1 MRFGEFRLAAE
12 TMHSSPL
19 RVVTFAYDRDRYD
32 TPYRNAALR
41 LLQTLD
47 RMGVACSVF
56 EVELDGSD
64 EAATW
69 ANVTLHKSI
78 FFKFCLERFV
88 EPILWVDAD
97 NAVLRNPCTW
107 VPRENVDFAAFPRG
121 QDFIRVTRGEF
132 ARIFYPGL
140 LFFGQTAQGR
150 RLANALAESAS
161 RAAQVSLAVTDDYI
175 LQEVMTTLGNEL
187 ALAVLPSTLMGSA
200 IKHGASGNVQE
211 FRRKV
216 LQHKAPNAVALN
228 ASAGSAQVSSIMDL
242 HRSASR
248 IAASRRQS
256 GVWGEYVVAKSV
268 SALLRVALVVAGRA
282 SLPGLRGKS
291 FRSNYE
297 PSLPRFDSDASR
309 RGGISS
315 ARPRT
320 SAQKLSVQWWRSGSA
335 GNLGDELSPVIVR
348 HLTGQDVSFAAEG
361 KRLMAVGSILKF
373 ADSKTVVWGSGFASP
388 DDMVDGYPTI
398 LAIRGPLT
406 DEVLQRAGINASPV
420 YGDPALLMPEVLASN
435 YAADY
440 APRESEETL
449 SAIIPHVNHF
459 SRAEG
464 EIQAIR
470 LRRQQLFIDFRVR
483 RFEDMVARLG
493 EIAQARHI
501 FSSSLHG
508 IILAHAFGVPA
519 TWMELDENRYGRIS
533 GGRFKFNDYFAS
545 IGAEGVEPLCVTNLS
560 ELSVDMAQPV
570 HLEPTRLAAIRQD
583 LRRVLSAEL
592 FDG

>member
-1 MRFGEFRLAAE
+1 MRFGEFRLAAQTE
-12 TMHSSPL
+12 HSSPL

-56 EVELDGSD
+56 EVELVGSD

-69 ANVTLHKSI
+69 ADVTLHKSI

-97 NAVLRNPCTW
+97 NAVLRDPCTW
-107 VPRENVDFAAFPRG
+107 VPRENVDFAALPRG

-161 RAAQVSLAVTDDYI
+161 RAAQVGLPVTDDYI
-175 LQEVMTTLGNEL
+175 LQEVMTKLGNEL
-187 ALAVLPSTLMGSA
+187 VLAVLPSTLMGSA
-200 IKHGASGNVQE
+200 IEHGASGNVQE
-211 FRRKV
+211 FRSKV
-216 LQHKAPNAVALN
+216 LQHEAPK
-228 ASAGSAQVSSIMDL
+228 ASAGSARVSSILDL
-242 HRSASR
+242 HRSAAR

-256 GVWGEYVVAKSV
+256 GVRVEYVVAKSV
-268 SALLRVALVVAGRA
+268 SVLLRVALVAAGRA
-282 SLPGLRGKS
+282 PLPGLRGKS
-291 FRSNYE
+291 LRSNYE
-297 PSLPRFDSDASR
+297 PLLPRVDSDASR

-320 SAQKLSVQWWRSGSA
+320 SAQKLSVQWWRGGSA
-335 GNLGDELSPVIVR
+335 LNLGDELSPAIVR
-348 HLTGQDVSFAAEG
+348 HLTGQDVNFAAEG
-361 KRLMAVGSILKF
+361 RRLMAVGSILKY

-388 DDMVDGYPTI
+388 DHTVDGYPTI
-398 LAIRGPLT
+398 LAVRGPLT
-406 DEVLQRAGINASPV
+406 DEVLQRAGIDASPV
-420 YGDPALLMPEVLASN
+420 YGDPALLMPEVLASD
-435 YAADY
+435 YAADC
-440 APRESEETL
+440 APRESEDTL

-459 SRAEG
+459 SRAEE

-483 RFEDMVARLG
+483 RFEDILARLG

-519 TWMELDENRYGRIS
+519 TWMELDEDRYGRIS

-583 LRRVLSAEL
+583 LRRALSAEL